1 MILMLLSWHQRKNKM
16 DEIIEEFKDE
26 KNKIVVEDLYN
37 EVTIEKVA
45 TEEKAEL
52 KFSGKTFVITGKLEY
67 FSNRKE
73 LEETIEKNGGKVSS
87 SISTKTSFLI
97 NNDKMSNS
105 SKNKKAKE
113 LDIEIISE
121 NDFLQML
128 NND

>member
-1 MILMLLSWHQRKNKM
+1 M
-16 DEIIEEFKDE
+16 
-26 KNKIVVEDLYN
+26 VEDLYN